1 MSASR
6 AGLFALLLLGGC
18 ASQAPIVQFTPAG
31 SLPEPGLPAR
41 AARAAATPEPAAQ
54 LASQG
59 YVRLGLMEVFADG
72 AATAALLEAAAR
84 CGADL
89 AALRI
94 DNRRS
99 LIARNSRQQCVE
111 VLDPGQSSNCLR
123 WNEETGVC
131 RLWSAPIAFE
141 CGQWKTVNEHRYYV
155 ISQAEL
161 WRREALA
168 AAIVRGETAVRE
180 ALAAGAKADAPWLPL
195 HFAIDRNDTAVMR
208 ALIGAGAP
216 ADARA
221 LGHAID
227 AGNLPAIAL
236 LLSAGAPVDGEYYR
250 REPPPGRYT
259 TALVDAVRQG
269 RSDVVALLLEG
280 GADPNAT
287 PDFGSTPLREAVAA
301 GNLELVRRL
310 LARGANPELKGFDA
324 VSAIE
329 EAALGAR
336 SAPAAGA
343 APATD
348 YREML
353 RVLQAAARK

>member
-1 MSASR
+1 MSGPR
-6 AGLFALLLLGGC
+6 IGLFALLLVGGC
-18 ASQAPIVQFTPAG
+18 ASQAPIVQFSPAG
-31 SLPEPGLPAR
+31 SMPERGLPAR
-41 AARAAATPEPAAQ
+41 AARAAATPEPAVQ

-72 AATAALLEAAAR
+72 GATAALLEAAAR
-84 CGADL
+84 HGADL
-89 AALRI
+89 ASLRI

-111 VLDPGQSSNCLR
+111 VLDPGQASNCLR

-141 CGQWKTVNEHRYYV
+141 CGKWKTVSEHRYYV

-161 WRREALA
+161 WRHETLA
-168 AAIVRGETAVRE
+168 AAIAHGETAVRG

-216 ADARA
+216 TDARA
-221 LGHAID
+221 LGHAIES
-227 AGNLPAIAL
+227 GHLPAIAL
-236 LLSAGAPVDGEYYR
+236 LLSAGAPIDGEYYR
-250 REPPPGRYT
+250 REPAPGHYT

-269 RSDVVALLLEG
+269 RLDVVSLLLER
-280 GADPNAT
+280 GADPNAA

-310 LARGANPELKGFDA
+310 LAHGADPELKGFDV
-324 VSAIE
+324 VSAID
-329 EAALGAR
+329 EATLKA
-336 SAPAAGA
+336 SSEPNAGA
-343 APATD
+343 APAAD

-353 RVLQAAARK
+353 RVLQAAARR

>member
-1 MSASR
+1 MSSAH

-31 SLPEPGLPAR
+31 SLPESGLPAR
-41 AARAAATPEPAAQ
+41 VARAVATPEPAVQ
-54 LASQG
+54 LARQG
-59 YVRLGLMEVFADG
+59 YVRLGMMEVFADG
-72 AATAALLEAAAR
+72 GATAALLEAAAR
-84 CGADL
+84 HGADL
-89 AALRI
+89 ATLHI

-111 VLDPGQSSNCLR
+111 VLDPGQGSNCLR

-131 RLWSAPIAFE
+131 RLWSAPIAFA
-141 CGQWKTVNEHRYYV
+141 CGKWTTVSEHRYYV

-161 WRREALA
+161 WRRETLA
-168 AAIVRGETAVRE
+168 AAIVRGETAVRS

-195 HFAIDRNDTAVMR
+195 HFAIERSDTAAMR

-216 ADARA
+216 ADVRA

-236 LLSAGAPVDGEYYR
+236 LLSAGAPVDDAYYR
-250 REPPPGRYT
+250 REPAPGRYT
-259 TALVDAVRQG
+259 TALVDAVRQS
-269 RSDVVALLLEG
+269 RLDVVGLLLER
-280 GADPNAT
+280 GADANAT

-301 GNLELVRRL
+301 GNLALVRQL
-310 LARGANPELKGFDA
+310 LASGADPELKGFDA

-329 EAALGAR
+329 EAGLRAR
-336 SAPAAGA
+336 SAPA
-343 APATD
+343 D
-348 YREML
+348 YREIL
-353 RVLQAAARK
+353 TILQATKRN

>member
-1 MSASR
+1 MNGVR
-6 AGLFALLLLGGC
+6 VGFFALLLLGGC
-18 ASQAPIVQFTPAG
+18 ASRAPIVQFAPAG
-31 SLPEPGLPAR
+31 SLPEQGLPAR
-41 AARAAATPEPAAQ
+41 VARAAPTPEPAGQ

-59 YVRLGLMEVFADG
+59 YVRLGMMEVFADG
-72 AATAALLEAAAR
+72 GATAALLEAAAR
-84 CGADL
+84 HGADL
-89 AALRI
+89 VTLRI

-111 VLDPGQSSNCLR
+111 VLDPGQASDCLR
-123 WNEETGVC
+123 WNEENGVC

-141 CGQWKTVNEHRYYV
+141 CGEWKTVSEHRYYV

-168 AAIVRGETAVRE
+168 AAIVRGETAVRG

-195 HFAIDRNDTAVMR
+195 HLAIDRNDAAAMR
-208 ALIGAGAP
+208 ALIDAGAP

-227 AGNLPAIAL
+227 AGNLSAIAL

-250 REPPPGRYT
+250 REPAPGRYT

-269 RSDVVALLLEG
+269 RLEVVGLLLDR
-280 GADPNAT
+280 GADANAA

-310 LARGANPELKGFDA
+310 LARGADPELKGFDA

-329 EAALGAR
+329 EAVQGAR
-336 SAPAAGA
+336 SAPE
-343 APATD
+343 D